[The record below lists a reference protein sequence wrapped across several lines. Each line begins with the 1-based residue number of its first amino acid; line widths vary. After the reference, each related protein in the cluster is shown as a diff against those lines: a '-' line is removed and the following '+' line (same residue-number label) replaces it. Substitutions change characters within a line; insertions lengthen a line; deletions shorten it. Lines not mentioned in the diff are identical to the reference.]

1 MKKILSII
9 LSISLIFSVVFTGI
23 STTAE
28 TTDTDLGVYVDI
40 IPSYVYNVSESTND
54 SGETVY
60 TTTTWQDGS
69 IVFDYLIE
77 EDYVYYLSFDYM
89 GHNYAGNQKP
99 SASTV
104 ATPTTKAAGKVLSAI
119 NLNVPHRNG
128 DPDKD
133 WNNVKARLKGS
144 DLLASGGKYLAVHW
158 SQVDPSSNYKNF
170 KIMKL
175 KGGSNAFLPATLH
188 SKVSE
193 TVVDGEMVYMGL
205 NWQGGSMTFDYIV
218 EEGYTYYLSFEYK
231 GHNWAAMQGVSA
243 STVATATTN
252 INSKVD
258 TAVGIT
264 VPHRNGDPDTDY
276 NIVVAEL
283 KGTDLLASGGKYFC
297 LHWCQLGQDAYFKN
311 ISIIKVKSG
320 EEFLRATKLHNT
332 TLSLE
337 NGESVYTSGTW
348 NAGSITFDYEIEDG
362 EIIEMGNFKIR
373 CLLTPGHSPGV
384 LSFFFDVTYDGKTY
398 KAGLFGGAGTNA
410 LKLPYMCYFNTPL
423 DCPEQMLKSIE
434 KLRKETVNIHLGNHP
449 GNNQTL
455 EKRQRQIDEGGNPF
469 IDNNSW
475 ENFLNSIEERTKSI
489 ISNNDKLIAEM
500 EQLGIFGKL
509 EQ

>member
-144 DLLASGGKYLAVHW
+144 DWLA
-158 SQVDPSSNYKNF
+158 
-170 KIMKL
+170 
-175 KGGSNAFLPATLH
+175 
-188 SKVSE
+188 
-193 TVVDGEMVYMGL
+193 
-205 NWQGGSMTFDYIV
+205 
-218 EEGYTYYLSFEYK
+218 
-231 GHNWAAMQGVSA
+231 
-243 STVATATTN
+243 
-252 INSKVD
+252 
-258 TAVGIT
+258 
-264 VPHRNGDPDTDY
+264 
-276 NIVVAEL
+276 
-283 KGTDLLASGGKYFC
+283 
-297 LHWCQLGQDAYFKN
+297 
-311 ISIIKVKSG
+311 
-320 EEFLRATKLHNT
+320 
-332 TLSLE
+332 
-337 NGESVYTSGTW
+337 
-348 NAGSITFDYEIEDG
+348 
-362 EIIEMGNFKIR
+362 
-373 CLLTPGHSPGV
+373 
-384 LSFFFDVTYDGKTY
+384 
-398 KAGLFGGAGTNA
+398 
-410 LKLPYMCYFNTPL
+410 
-423 DCPEQMLKSIE
+423 
-434 KLRKETVNIHLGNHP
+434 
-449 GNNQTL
+449 
-455 EKRQRQIDEGGNPF
+455 
-469 IDNNSW
+469 
-475 ENFLNSIEERTKSI
+475 
-489 ISNNDKLIAEM
+489 
-500 EQLGIFGKL
+500 
-509 EQ
+509 